1 MTLPIGPQPTDSPE
15 VFTARAYPFL
25 GALPQFETDMNAVA
39 TIASNALLALPAAT
53 AASNYRGDYLAGTTY
68 TVGQSVSSGGSVWYA
83 KTTNLGVTPVAGAN
97 WQQMSASV
105 ANPSGHA
112 GKVLSTPDGIT
123 TSWVVRLPTQ
133 TGQAG
138 KVLGTDGTNE
148 SWVSF
153 LASPAFTGV
162 PSAPTATAGTSTT
175 QLATTAFVTT
185 ANNSNVDAA
194 FSMALAIS

>member
-1 MTLPIGPQPTDSPE
+1 MSLPTPPLRSDSPDI
-15 VFTARAYPFL
+15 FTPRAEAFVA
-25 GALPQFETDMNAVA
+25 ALVQFETDMNAVG
-39 TIASNALLALPAAT
+39 TLASQALLALPAAT
-53 AASNYRGDYLAGTTY
+53 AASNYRGDYAGGTTY
-68 TVGQSVSSGGSVWYA
+68 TVGQSVSSGGSIWYA
-83 KTTNLGVTPVAGAN
+83 KTTNTGVTPATGAN
-97 WQQMSASV
+97 WQQMTASI
-105 ANPSGHA
+105 ANPSGQS
-112 GKVLSTPDGIT
+112 GKVLGTDGT
-123 TSWVVRLPTQ
+123 VTSWVVRLPTQ

-138 KVLGTDGTNE
+138 KVLGTDGTTE

-162 PSAPTATAGTSTT
+162 PTAPTAAAGTSTT